1 MFRQIHDLKEWP
13 NRHSF
18 YSNKK
23 IIQMLYSTNQLCYND
38 YSILN
43 EDSNYY
49 YLSWSLRQ
57 NLTRNST
64 NLTESS
70 DVAIANA
77 FRFTKSNLLQKK
89 NCPEKKI
96 ALKKFKKSFK

>member
-57 NLTRNST
+57 NLTSNS
-64 NLTESS
+64 TESS
-70 DVAIANA
+70 DLDIANV
-77 FRFTKSNLLQKK
+77 FRFTKSKD
-89 NCPEKKI
+89 
-96 ALKKFKKSFK
+96 LKDSQI